1 MQLLFH
7 DLQDF
12 HGASLD
18 TDATS
23 NALGGSALL
32 CHNHNLHRADLN
44 ALTALNTQLLVDH
57 VHAGLGVLGDGLML
71 TSLHALAALDADI
84 GLGSV
89 ALGNDTDAAEILV
102 KFLIES
108 GGTSLDALQASHALC
123 ALFNNELL
131 HKRILLYRY
140 IYIDIIHGLFKKCN
154 G

>member
-32 CHNHNLHRADLN
+32 CHNHNLHGADLN

-57 VHAGLGVLGDGLML
+57 VHASLG
-71 TSLHALAALDADI
+71 I
-84 GLGSV
+84 
-89 ALGNDTDAAEILV
+89 LGNST
-102 KFLIES
+102 
-108 GGTSLDALQASHALC
+108 
-123 ALFNNELL
+123 
-131 HKRILLYRY
+131 
-140 IYIDIIHGLFKKCN
+140 GLTT
-154 G
+154 